1 MTTKTKMFTCVAGIT
16 ETVFIPRGWWH
27 CTLSLEVGRGY
38 SRVDRIPLIDCHYPM
53 GWVQACAHT
62 QTHAYAVAY
71 TPISINV
78 YADYSGLHV
87 QLRQPN
93 QHQSLPT
100 LAESS
105 WRDAHARGANELL
118 PRTAFMIWTEDP
130 FK

>member
-1 MTTKTKMFTCVAGIT
+1 MCRWYHRNCVYTPGVVALHALIGGWSGVFTCRQD
-16 ETVFIPRGWWH
+16 P
-27 CTLSLEVGRGY
+27 Y
-38 SRVDRIPLIDCHYPM
+38 DRLPLPH
-53 GWVQACAHT
+53 GVQACAHT